1 MDRNVFPTSKVTH
14 PRNNVLQSLSLKL
27 NVTHDHA
34 TLEITHA
41 RFHCITLTL
50 HIIPFNQLHWQAQ
63 GTGQTGHVIG
73 SKYVLFAADLR
84 SMNSYL
90 ALKPV
95 FIPSTFD
102 TNTTLMALSFSS
114 VICGP
119 GSCSLQ

>member
-1 MDRNVFPTSKVTH
+1 MHYKIFTQSSRQARQK
-14 PRNNVLQSLSLKL
+14 LQSDH
-27 NVTHDHA
+27 VT
-34 TLEITHA
+34 
-41 RFHCITLTL
+41 RY
-50 HIIPFNQLHWQAQ
+50 
-63 GTGQTGHVIG
+63 
-73 SKYVLFAADLR
+73 KYVLFAADLR

-114 VICGP
+114 VIWGP